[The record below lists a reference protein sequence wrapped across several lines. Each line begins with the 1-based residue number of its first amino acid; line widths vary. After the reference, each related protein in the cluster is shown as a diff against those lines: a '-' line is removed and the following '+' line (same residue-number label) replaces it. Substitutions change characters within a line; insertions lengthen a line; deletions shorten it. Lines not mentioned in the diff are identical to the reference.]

1 MKAGKKLLAIAAAVS
16 MLGTTAVPAF
26 AASELTKEETVYVV
40 TEADGS
46 QSEVTVSDH
55 LINSSGSDKLHDE
68 SDLKDI
74 ENVKGDET
82 FDQGSGDEL
91 VWNAEGNDIFYQGST
106 DREVPVKVGISYF
119 LNGEEV
125 QGADMDGASG
135 DVKIVISYRNT
146 ATDENGT
153 TVPFL
158 AMSGFICEDD
168 TFTDIDIDHG
178 KVIDDGDKKVV
189 AALAIPGLEDAI
201 DIDKDL
207 VDLDLSDTVT
217 ITGTAK
223 DFAVQDIMTLVTNS
237 IFEEMDSDE
246 FGDLDYD
253 DEIRELDKGSKALM
267 DGSKQLYQGIDT
279 LYENV
284 PTLEKGVNKLNK
296 GSKKL
301 KKGTK
306 EALNG
311 AAALDNGA
319 KQLRGTLTQQ
329 MNDAVSGTAM
339 LQAGATQV
347 QSGMKQVKGGLDG
360 DGTESNPGAVA
371 SLNQIKL
378 GIDTAKGGVDS
389 AESGAKQLKAPA
401 GDVEQYLEDLQ
412 SEFSKISDEDKAKLK
427 AKGFDVDLIGKI
439 GGKVSEQKAVQ
450 NGLNSI
456 TGDEALPKV
465 SSGLEK
471 ASAGLGQVSGGLM
484 TASAGL
490 GQAINGQQQVIDGLT
505 DLHDTLAEAT
515 GENGELTKG
524 LQSLVNGTGQL
535 RAGEVQLAGGSKQLA
550 SGMQKLADKTGTLTS
565 GVSQLDK
572 GSLKLSQGMSK
583 LYKDGIKKIVDL
595 YNDDLKGTLNDMED
609 VIDAGQSYKNFTKL
623 PEGMDGDVKFI
634 YKTSIF

>member
-1 MKAGKKLLAIAAAVS
+1 MKAGKKVLAIATAVS
-16 MLGTTAVPAF
+16 MLTVTAAPAF
-26 AASELTKEETVYVV
+26 AASEITKEETVYVV

-55 LINSSGSDKLHDE
+55 LANGSASDKIHDE

-82 FDQGSGDEL
+82 FEQGSGDEL

-125 QGADMDGASG
+125 DGAEMDGASG
-135 DVKIVISYRNT
+135 DVKIVINYRNT

-158 AMSGFICEDD
+158 VMSGFICEDD

-178 KVIDDGDKKVV
+178 KVIDDGEKKVV
-189 AALAIPGLEDAI
+189 AALAVPGLEDAM

-223 DFAVQDIMTLVTNS
+223 DFAVQDIMTLATNS
-237 IFEEMDSDE
+237 IFEEVDSDD

-253 DEIRELDKGSKALM
+253 DQIRELDKGSKALM
-267 DGSKQLYQGIDT
+267 DGSRQLYQGIDT
-279 LYENV
+279 MYENM
-284 PTLEKGVNKLNK
+284 PALKKGVNKLNK
-296 GSKKL
+296 GSKQL
-301 KKGTK
+301 RNGTK

-311 AAALDNGA
+311 AKALDQGA
-319 KQLRGTLTQQ
+319 NQLKGSLTQQ
-329 MNDAVSGTAM
+329 MTDAVNGTA
-339 LQAGATQV
+339 LLEGGAVQV
-347 QSGMKQVKGGLDG
+347 QNGMKQVKAGL
-360 DGTESNPGAVA
+360 DGTESQPGAIDSVD
-371 SLNQIKL
+371 QIKS
-378 GIDTAKGGVDS
+378 GIDSAKSGVDS
-389 AESGAKQLKAPA
+389 AESGATQLKAPA
-401 GDVEQYLEDLQ
+401 SDVEQYLEDLQ
-412 SEFSKISDEDKAKLK
+412 TEFNKISASDKEKLE

-439 GGKVSEQKAVQ
+439 GGKIGEQKAIQ
-450 NGLNSI
+450 SGLNNI
-456 TGDEALPKV
+456 TAEGALPKV
-465 SSGLEK
+465 STGLAA
-471 ASAGLGQVSGGLM
+471 ASTGLGQVSDGLT

-490 GQAINGQQQVIDGLT
+490 GQAIDGQQQVIDGLT
-505 DLHDTLAEAT
+505 DLHDTLAKAT
-515 GENGELTKG
+515 GEDGALTQG
-524 LQSLVNGTGQL
+524 LQSLVTGTGQL
-535 RAGEVQLAGGSKQLA
+535 KAGEVQLAGGSKQLA
-550 SGMQKLADKTGTLTS
+550 SGMQKLADKTGTLAG

-583 LYKDGIKKIVDL
+583 LYNDGIRKIVDL

-609 VIDAGQSYKNFTKL
+609 VIDAGQSYKSFTKL
-623 PEGMDGDVKFI
+623 PDGMDGNVKFI
-634 YKTSIF
+634 YKTSIY